1 MSKKFKKCIAYT
13 SLIFYL
19 FKSRETVFLSD
30 LQKMK
35 VIVWMANT

>member
-19 FKSRETVFLSD
+19 FKSRETVFFIRLTENKSD
-30 LQKMK
+30 C
-35 VIVWMANT
+35 VDG